1 MDSIKTI
8 AVTGKGGAG
17 KTVLA
22 TLLIRWLAAKYPGE
36 ILAIDADSASSLPY
50 TLGLQVKRTVS
61 EVRRDLLGKQ
71 QAKDELNAAPTRNV
85 MKKILTPGPGFDLLA
100 MGRPEEPGCFCAV
113 NELLRFGIDSLIK
126 DYRLAVIDGEAG
138 PEQLN
143 RRVIK
148 NIDVLLVVAD
158 MSARSLETAAGI
170 IKVARSAEHGISVRR
185 AGLIVNRVRGDEPL
199 SDLVGKTG
207 LNIFGSIPE
216 DDLLNSFDRSNRPL
230 LELPLDSPVPLAVKT
245 ILERALSDAAA
256 RSGVYGTIAIVP
268 YGNTL

>member
-1 MDSIKTI
+1 MDYKTI

-22 TLLIRWLAAKYPGE
+22 TMLIRLLAAKYPGE

-50 TLGLQVKRTVS
+50 TLGLRVERTVS
-61 EVRRDLLGKQ
+61 EVRQDLLGRQ
-71 QAKDELNAAPTRNV
+71 QAKDELSAGPTKNV
-85 MKKILTPGPGFDLLA
+85 MKKILARGAGFDLLA

-113 NELLRFGIDSLIK
+113 NELLRFGIDTLIG

-148 NIDVLLVVAD
+148 DIDVLLVVAD

-170 IKVARSAEHGISVRR
+170 IRVAQGAGHGISVRR

-199 SDLVGKTG
+199 PDLVQKTG
-207 LNIFGSIPE
+207 LDILGAIPE
-216 DDLLNSFDRSNRPL
+216 DDMLNSFDRANRPL
-230 LELPLDSPVPLAVKT
+230 WELPLTSPVPLAV
-245 ILERALSDAAA
+245 S
-256 RSGVYGTIAIVP
+256 AIFGKLLTEAVV
-268 YGNTL
+268 